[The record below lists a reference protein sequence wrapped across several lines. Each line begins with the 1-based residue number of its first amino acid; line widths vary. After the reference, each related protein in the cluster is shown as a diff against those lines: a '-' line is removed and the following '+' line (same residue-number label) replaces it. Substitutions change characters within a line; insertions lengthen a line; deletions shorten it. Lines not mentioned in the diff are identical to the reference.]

1 MVSGMNGVRIY
12 RQTTL
17 TAMTALPRIM
27 KGRNL
32 PIFVLVR
39 SIMAPMMGS
48 VMASATRMMVTI
60 REAKIPSFRILSPN
74 WAT

>member
-1 MVSGMNGVRIY
+1 MSTY

-17 TAMTALPRIM
+17 TAMTALPRII

-32 PIFVLVR
+32 PILVLVR

-48 VMASATRMMVTI
+48 VTASHTRITVTMM
-60 REAKIPSFRILSPN
+60 EANIPSFKMLEPN

>member
-1 MVSGMNGVRIY
+1 MSTY

-17 TAMTALPRIM
+17 TAMTALPRII

-32 PIFVLVR
+32 PILVLVR

-48 VMASATRMMVTI
+48 VTASAARITVTMM
-60 REAKIPSFRILSPN
+60 EANMPSFRMLEPN

>member
-1 MVSGMNGVRIY
+1 MVSGMSGVSMY
-12 RQTTL
+12 RHTTL
-17 TAMTALPRIM
+17 TAMTALPRII

-32 PIFVLVR
+32 PILVLVR

-48 VMASATRMMVTI
+48 VTASATRITVTMM
-60 REAKIPSFRILSPN
+60 EANMPSFRMLEPN

>member
-1 MVSGMNGVRIY
+1 MY
-12 RQTTL
+12 RHTTL
-17 TAMTALPRIM
+17 TAMTALPRII

-32 PIFVLVR
+32 PILVLVR

-48 VMASATRMMVTI
+48 VTASATRITVTMM
-60 REAKIPSFRILSPN
+60 EANMPSFRMLEPN

>member
-1 MVSGMNGVRIY
+1 M
-12 RQTTL
+12 TL
-17 TAMTALPRIM
+17 SAMTTLPRII

-32 PIFVLVR
+32 PILVLVR

-48 VMASATRMMVTI
+48 VMASHTRMTVTM
-60 REAKIPSFRILSPN
+60 REAKMPRWRMLEPN